1 MTAGADGPR
10 MGWRG
15 VLLEGPGWCGAA
27 GTRLTRATLAGL
39 LGYAMLTL
47 ESSGVL
53 VLGWNWE
60 CQMDAPLVVH
70 ILTLAGPGPPLLVSV
85 LILLE
90 AGRIFAN

>member
-1 MTAGADGPR
+1 MSPGWDGEVSS
-10 MGWRG
+10 WN
-15 VLLEGPGWCGAA
+15 GPGWCGVA

-53 VLGWNWE
+53 VLGRNRE